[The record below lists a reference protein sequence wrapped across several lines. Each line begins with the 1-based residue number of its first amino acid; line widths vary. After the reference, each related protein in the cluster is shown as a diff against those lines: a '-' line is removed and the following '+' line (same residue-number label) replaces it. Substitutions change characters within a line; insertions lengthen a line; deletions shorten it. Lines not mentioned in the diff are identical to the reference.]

1 VALFAPF
8 PVLATFV
15 HVPGLPKNAPVTDF
29 FAAFVPAAAAL
40 ILVYRAEGAAG
51 VRRLLHRVVDY
62 GRVANKL
69 WYLPV
74 VLLPVVSLGA
84 SYALMVA
91 TGWQFHRQAELP
103 ATTMLLFVPVFLAAA
118 VGEELGW
125 SGYVI
130 EPLQHRFGAL
140 GGNLVLA
147 VPWYGLHLPSIL
159 YSGLYGPTVIV
170 LGLFGALGFR
180 VLWGWLF
187 NNTGHSVFAIIVVHA
202 VTNMCTAYVPGVPT
216 AANAPLLVA
225 LAVLVTLLWGPR
237 TLSRFRLPGRR
248 WSSSRLLAITRIR
261 GAAAGRRCRCRA
273 RRRWRSAEPGPEC
286 RRPRR
291 RRPPRTARTSGRG
304 AARGTGPWG

>member
-1 VALFAPF
+1 MTFRLTGTNGGSSAAASTKSSSSAHPERAAISAPEHQTSPAQRRSPLAFFALTVALFAPF

-15 HVPGLPKNAPVTDF
+15 HVPGLLKNAPVTDF

-62 GRVANKL
+62 GRIADKL

-84 SYALMVA
+84 SCTLMVA

-159 YSGLYGPTVIV
+159 YSGLYGPTLIV
-170 LGLFGALGFR
+170 LGLVGALGFR

-237 TLSRFRLPGRR
+237 TLSRFRLPVAVDPPVGC
-248 WSSSRLLAITRIR
+248 SRSR
-261 GAAAGRRCRCRA
+261 
-273 RRRWRSAEPGPEC
+273 
-286 RRPRR
+286 
-291 RRPPRTARTSGRG
+291 
-304 AARGTGPWG
+304 